1 MKTEN
6 SILRQQA
13 LNSLTGKWGI
23 AIGGCFL
30 YLIATAV
37 CQNIPILGSVA
48 SLILTGPFQLG
59 LTKFILS
66 ISRNNEPRIEQ
77 LFEGFNDFTRAMQA
91 YLRMILFIILWSLL
105 LIVPGIIA
113 AYSYSMTFY
122 ILADDPNISAIDA
135 LNKSKSMMDG
145 HKMDLFL
152 MSLSFIG
159 WALLCILSLGIGL
172 LWLIPY
178 MNVSIAKFY
187 QDIKGDEETYNSNL
201 GLLDD
206 MV

>member
-1 MKTEN
+1 MGNRHWWMFPLFPWRKRFLLCIHLIVS
-6 SILRQQA
+6 SI
-13 LNSLTGKWGI
+13 
-23 AIGGCFL
+23 
-30 YLIATAV
+30 
-37 CQNIPILGSVA
+37 CQNIPVLGPIA
-48 SLILTGPFQLG
+48 TLILSGPFQLG

-66 ISRNNEPRIEQ
+66 IARNREPRIEQ
-77 LFEGFNDFTRAMQA
+77 LFEGFNDFTRSMQA
-91 YLRMILFIILWSLL
+91 YLRMVLFIILWSLL

-113 AYSYSMTFY
+113 AFSYSMTFY
-122 ILADDPNISAIDA
+122 ILADDPNISAVDA

-159 WALLCILSLGIGL
+159 WAFLCILTLGIGF
-172 LWLIPY
+172 LWLFPY

-187 QDIKGDEETYNSNL
+187 QDIKGDEETNSSNS

-206 MV
+206 LV

>member
-66 ISRNNEPRIEQ
+66 IVLISFNSSFAIVVLQFSNSPKSTEPLSSINF
-77 LFEGFNDFTRAMQA
+77 L
-91 YLRMILFIILWSLL
+91 ICLFI
-105 LIVPGIIA
+105 
-113 AYSYSMTFY
+113 
-122 ILADDPNISAIDA
+122 
-135 LNKSKSMMDG
+135 
-145 HKMDLFL
+145 FL
-152 MSLSFIG
+152 MS
-159 WALLCILSLGIGL
+159 
-172 LWLIPY
+172 
-178 MNVSIAKFY
+178 
-187 QDIKGDEETYNSNL
+187 
-201 GLLDD
+201 
-206 MV
+206 

>member
-1 MKTEN
+1 MRPQDAFQRACARALVHECACACA
-6 SILRQQA
+6 QA
-13 LNSLTGKWGI
+13 AGVARERATR
-23 AIGGCFL
+23 GC
-30 YLIATAV
+30 
-37 CQNIPILGSVA
+37 A
-48 SLILTGPFQLG
+48 SPYMYIYVFVVV
-59 LTKFILS
+59 
-66 ISRNNEPRIEQ
+66 
-77 LFEGFNDFTRAMQA
+77 
-91 YLRMILFIILWSLL
+91 YMILFIILWYLL

-159 WALLCILSLGIGL
+159 WALLCILTLGIGL

-187 QDIKGDEETYNSNL
+187 QDIKGDEETYTSNL

>member
-1 MKTEN
+1 MKTDN

-23 AIGGCFL
+23 AIGSCFL
-30 YLIATAV
+30 YLIISLV
-37 CQNIPILGSVA
+37 CQNIPVLGAVA
-48 SLILTGPFQLG
+48 SLILSGPFQLG
-59 LTKFILS
+59 MTKFILA

-77 LFEGFNDFTRAMQA
+77 LFDGFNDFTRAMQA
-91 YLRMILFIILWSLL
+91 YLRMVLFIILWTLL
-105 LIVPGIIA
+105 LIIPGVIA

-122 ILADDPNISAIDA
+122 ILADDPNISATDA

-145 HKMDLFL
+145 YKMDLFL

-159 WALLCILSLGIGL
+159 WALLCILTLGIGF

-178 MNVSIAKFY
+178 INVSIAKFY
-187 QDIKGDEETYNSNL
+187 QDIKGDEETYSSNS